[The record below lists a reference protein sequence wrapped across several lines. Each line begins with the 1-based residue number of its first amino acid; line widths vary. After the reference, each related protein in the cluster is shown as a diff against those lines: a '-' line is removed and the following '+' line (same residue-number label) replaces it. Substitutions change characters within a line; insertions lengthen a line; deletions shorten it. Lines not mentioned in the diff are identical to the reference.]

1 MMGSPAPL
9 GADLEAIVAAAIRAV
24 QPEQLLADRA
34 TELQHLLLPAGRPH
48 PGRIVVVGAGKG
60 AARMAKGV
68 ETLLSGPAWNGTPV
82 TGLVSVPEGS
92 TRSLEQ
98 IEVRATRPA
107 GANLPTPRVVE
118 ATRTILAMLAGMG
131 PDDLAIV
138 LISGGGSA
146 LLSAPRAGVTLE
158 ETIAATRFLS
168 AQGADIGSLNEVRR
182 AACAAKAGGLARACT
197 AGRMLAL
204 VLSDVIGNPLDT
216 IASGPCMP
224 AAANPAAALAIL
236 KTYGAV
242 RARIAPDLVRLLHN
256 DLAHPAP
263 ALVAAAGGGP
273 AAIWTTPRGCSVEH
287 IVLGSNATA
296 VDAAAAEARRLGYD
310 TLLRHALPGIPAAD
324 CTVDSIGIRLADEG
338 LRLAAEAARR
348 GRPLA
353 VIEGGEATVTLP
365 PDHGVGGR
373 NQQTVLV
380 AVNHIAQQPK
390 WPANLLFA
398 SLGTDGED
406 GPTDSAGGVAD
417 AAIARELLAD
427 RPALARGIARCDSL
441 PLLERAGGLIRT
453 GPTGTNVADVRILLA
468 GA

>member
-1 MMGSPAPL
+1 MMGSPSPL

-34 TELQHLLLPAGRPH
+34 TELQQFLLPAGRPH
-48 PGRIVVVGAGKG
+48 PRRIVVVGAGK
-60 AARMAKGV
+60 AAAGMAKGM
-68 ETLLSGPAWNGTPV
+68 ETLLSGPARDGTLV

-92 TRSLEQ
+92 TRLLEQ

-118 ATRTILAMLAGMG
+118 ATRAIRALLAGM
-131 PDDLAIV
+131 DHNDLAIV

-146 LLSAPRAGVTLE
+146 LLLAPREGVSLE

-197 AGRMLAL
+197 AGRMLVL
-204 VLSDVIGNPLDT
+204 VLSDVIGDPLDT

-224 AAANPAAALAIL
+224 AAADPAAALAIL
-236 KTYGAV
+236 ETYGAV
-242 RARIAPDLVRLLHN
+242 QAAVAPALVRLLQN
-256 DLAHPAP
+256 DLAHRAS
-263 ALVAAAGGGP
+263 AGMTDLRGNQGST
-273 AAIWTTPRGCSVEH
+273 WTTPRGCHVEH

-310 TLLRHALPGIPAAD
+310 TLRRHALPGITAAD

-338 LRLAAEAARR
+338 LGLAAEAARR

-365 PDHGVGGR
+365 ANHGVGGR

-380 AVNHIAQQPK
+380 AVNHIVEQPE
-390 WPANLLFA
+390 WPANLLVA

-406 GPTDSAGGVAD
+406 GPTDSAGALAD
-417 AAIARELLAD
+417 AAIAAQLRAD
-427 RPALARGIARCDSL
+427 RSALMHAIARCDSR

>member
-1 MMGSPAPL
+1 MRLPSSL

-24 QPEQLLADRA
+24 QPEQLLAERA
-34 TELQHLLLPAGRPH
+34 AELQQFLLPAGRPR
-48 PGRIVVVGAGKG
+48 PRRIVVVGAGK
-60 AARMAKGV
+60 AAAGMAAGV
-68 ETLLSGPAWNGTPV
+68 ETLLHRPAWDGAIV

-92 TRSLEQ
+92 TRLLEQ

-118 ATRTILAMLAGMG
+118 ATRAILAMLAGINRN
-131 PDDLAIV
+131 DLAIV

-146 LLSAPRAGVTLE
+146 LLSAPREGVSLE

-168 AQGADIGSLNEVRR
+168 AQGADIGSLNQVRR
-182 AACAAKAGGLARACT
+182 AACAAKAGGLARACG
-197 AGRMLAL
+197 AGRMLVL
-204 VLSDVIGNPLDT
+204 VLSDVIGDPLDT

-224 AAANPAAALAIL
+224 AAANPAAALAVL
-236 KTYGAV
+236 ETYGAV
-242 RARIAPDLVRLLHN
+242 RAGVATNLVRLLHN

-263 ALVAAAGGGP
+263 AIVAADRGNP
-273 AAIWTTPRGCSVEH
+273 VSTWTTPRGCCVEH

-296 VDAAAAEARRLGYD
+296 VEAAAAEARRLGYD
-310 TLLRHALPGIPAAD
+310 TLLRYALPGIPAAD
-324 CTVDSIGIRLADEG
+324 CTADSIGIRLADEG
-338 LRLAAEAARR
+338 LMLAAEAARR

-365 PDHGVGGR
+365 ADHGVGGR

-380 AVNHIAQQPK
+380 AVNHIAQQAQ
-390 WPANLLFA
+390 WPANLLIA

-406 GPTDSAGGVAD
+406 GPTDSAGAVAD
-417 AAIARELLAD
+417 AASAAELLAD
-427 RPALARGIARCDSL
+427 RPALSRGIARCDSL

>member
-1 MMGSPAPL
+1 MRVPSPL
-9 GADLEAIVAAAIRAV
+9 GADLDAIVAAAIRAV

-34 TELQHLLLPAGRPH
+34 TELKQFLLPAGRPH

-60 AARMAKGV
+60 AAGMAAGI
-68 ETLLSGPAWNGTPV
+68 ETLLRPDGVTPPLV

-92 TRSLEQ
+92 TRPLEQ

-107 GANLPTPRVVE
+107 GANLPTPLVVE
-118 ATRTILAMLAGMG
+118 ATRGILAILASMD
-131 PDDLAIV
+131 PNDLAIV
-138 LISGGGSA
+138 VISGGGSA
-146 LLSAPRAGVTLE
+146 LLSVPREGVSLE

-168 AQGADIGSLNEVRR
+168 ARGADIGSLNEVRR
-182 AACAAKAGGLARACT
+182 AACDAKAGGLARACT
-197 AGRMLAL
+197 AGRMLVL
-204 VLSDVIGNPLDT
+204 VLSDVIGDPLDT

-236 KTYGAV
+236 ETYGAV
-242 RARIAPDLVRLLHN
+242 RAGIAPNLVRLLHN

-263 ALVAAAGGGP
+263 ALVAAAGGDP
-273 AAIWTTPRGCSVEH
+273 VSTWTTPRGCSVEH

-310 TLLRHALPGIPAAD
+310 TLRRHALPGIPAAD

-338 LRLAAEAARR
+338 LKLAAEAARR

-365 PDHGVGGR
+365 ADHGVGGR

-380 AVNHIAQQPK
+380 AVNHIAQQLT
-390 WPANLLFA
+390 WPANLLVA

-441 PLLERAGGLIRT
+441 PLLARAGGLIRT

>member
-1 MMGSPAPL
+1 MMGSPSPL

-34 TELQHLLLPAGRPH
+34 TELKQFLMPAGRPH
-48 PGRIVVVGAGKG
+48 PGRIVVVGAGK
-60 AARMAKGV
+60 AAAGMAAGI
-68 ETLLSGPAWNGTPV
+68 ETLLRPAGAIPTLL

-92 TRSLEQ
+92 TRPLEL

-118 ATRTILAMLAGMG
+118 ATRAILAMLAGM
-131 PDDLAIV
+131 DRNDLAIV

-146 LLSAPRAGVTLE
+146 LLSAPREGVSLE

-168 AQGADIGSLNEVRR
+168 AQGADIGSLNQVRR
-182 AACAAKAGGLARACT
+182 AACAAKAGGLARACA
-197 AGRMLAL
+197 AGRMLVL
-204 VLSDVIGNPLDT
+204 VLSDVIGDPLET

-236 KTYGAV
+236 ETYGAV
-242 RARIAPDLVRLLHN
+242 RAGVAAHLVRLLRN

-263 ALVAAAGGGP
+263 ALVAAAGGTP
-273 AAIWTTPRGCSVEH
+273 ASTWTTPRGCCVEH

-324 CTVDSIGIRLADEG
+324 CTVDSIGIRLAEEG
-338 LRLAAEAARR
+338 LGLAAEAARR

-365 PDHGVGGR
+365 ADHGVGGR

-380 AVNHIAQQPK
+380 AVNHIAEQPE
-390 WPANLLFA
+390 WPANLLVA

-406 GPTDSAGGVAD
+406 GPTDSAGAVAD

-427 RPALARGIARCDSL
+427 RPTLTRAIARCDSL

>member
-1 MMGSPAPL
+1 MGSPAPL
-9 GADLEAIVAAAIRAV
+9 GIDLKAIVAAAIRAV
-24 QPEQLLADRA
+24 QPEQLLAARA
-34 TELQHLLLPAGRPH
+34 TELQQFLLPAGRPH
-48 PGRIVVVGAGKG
+48 PRRIVVVGAGK
-60 AARMAKGV
+60 AAAGMAKGM
-68 ETLLSGPAWNGTPV
+68 ETLLSGPARDGTLV

-92 TRSLEQ
+92 TRRLEL

-118 ATRTILAMLAGMG
+118 ATRAIRALLAGM
-131 PDDLAIV
+131 DRSDLAIV

-146 LLSAPRAGVTLE
+146 LLLAPREGVSLE

-168 AQGADIGSLNEVRR
+168 AQGADIGSLNHVRR
-182 AACAAKAGGLARACT
+182 TACAAKAGGLARACT
-197 AGRMLAL
+197 AGRMLVL
-204 VLSDVIGNPLDT
+204 VLSDVIGDPLDT

-236 KTYGAV
+236 ETYGAV
-242 RARIAPDLVRLLHN
+242 RAGIAPNLVRLLHN

-263 ALVAAAGGGP
+263 ALIAAADGGS
-273 AAIWTTPRGCSVEH
+273 AAAWTTPRGCCVEH
-287 IVLGSNATA
+287 ILLGSNATA

-324 CTVDSIGIRLADEG
+324 CTADAIGIRLADEG
-338 LRLAAEAARR
+338 LTLAAEAARR

-353 VIEGGEATVTLP
+353 VIEGGEATVLLP
-365 PDHGVGGR
+365 ADHGVGGR

-380 AVNHIAQQPK
+380 AVNHVVEQLK
-390 WPANLLFA
+390 WPANLLIA

-406 GPTDSAGGVAD
+406 GPTDSAGALAD
-417 AAIARELLAD
+417 AAIAAKLRAD
-427 RPALARGIARCDSL
+427 RSALRHAIARCDSL